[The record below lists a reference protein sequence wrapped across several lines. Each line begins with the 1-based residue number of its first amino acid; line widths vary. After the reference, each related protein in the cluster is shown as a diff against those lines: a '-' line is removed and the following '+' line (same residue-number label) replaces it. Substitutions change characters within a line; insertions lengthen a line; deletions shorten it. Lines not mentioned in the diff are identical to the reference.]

1 MHHGKRSRFML
12 TSQPILHFTET
23 RKLHNSHPP
32 GFDDDFQHKESRVQ
46 NLRERERERERE
58 NQPEDGLGKG
68 KRRGDNP

>member
-1 MHHGKRSRFML
+1 MHHEKRSRFML

-23 RKLHNSHPP
+23 RSSIIPIHQDLMMTFNIKNH
-32 GFDDDFQHKESRVQ
+32 EYRIT
-46 NLRERERERERE
+46 ERERE